1 MRLVVMTRQRRTTLT
16 SKVRAAALVAG
27 YRSGLE
33 ELIAKQLTAA
43 GVSFEFEAAKVAY
56 SKPASSHKY
65 TWDFRLPNGIIVES
79 KGRFLTADRQKH
91 LLIKAQHP
99 SLDIRFVF
107 SSSRA
112 KISKTSSTTYADW
125 CLKNGFKY
133 ADKLI
138 PKAWIEERTN

>member
-1 MRLVVMTRQRRTTLT
+1 M
-16 SKVRAAALVAG
+16 AG

-43 GVSFEFEAAKVAY
+43 GVPFEFEAAKVAY

-65 TWDFRLPNGIIVES
+65 TWDFRLGNGIIVES

-107 SSSRA
+107 SNSRA

-125 CLKNGFKY
+125 CQKNGFKY

-138 PKAWIEERTN
+138 PKAWIEESKV